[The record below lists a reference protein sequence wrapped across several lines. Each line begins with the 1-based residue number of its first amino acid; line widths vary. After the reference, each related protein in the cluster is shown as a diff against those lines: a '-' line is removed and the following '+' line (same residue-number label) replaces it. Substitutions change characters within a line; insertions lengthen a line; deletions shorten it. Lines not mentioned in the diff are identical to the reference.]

1 MDVEPDAAPAPTSWR
16 GLLTDWLRRRRWP
29 MPSKIALL
37 VAAAVGL
44 YFLLVQAPPVWPFL
58 TTGRIYVE
66 SPGVYTRERLVN
78 DRYSQDFWLKSQLSL
93 LDQSKDLVRQYRQS
107 RLQVGAPNGE
117 AAPEPERVVLA
128 FQDELLLRA
137 AIRDKIRQMIL
148 ENLLDDRHD
157 LTGNSI
163 YGLKFDTAVV
173 PGTNTYARPYVV
185 VRIEAET
192 LPDGKAPSAFL
203 AEAASANNSETGGA
217 FSATRQQYNGWRQN
231 VESRLNGYLEQ
242 AAKADKCAAVA
253 PGVAAAGPADEVAK
267 AAAFAADAPA
277 VVSPASMA
285 APAPAGDEWRQV
297 DRGRILSALRN
308 VLGVEPREV
317 TFRSWP
323 AGGPFGTIRI
333 PEPWS
338 RYFQIQVA
346 LSPEIGSSG
355 TACGTP
361 FNLRLKPVFATLLL
375 VSDEAWQDFA
385 RTAPLA
391 ERQRVLIIGSTGQEA
406 GRRQVVLFQQP
417 QGEMGAPDQV
427 WVPDEAERTFAES
440 LTEPEIAQLRERG
453 DAGTGCVL
461 RPTADASGDAGC
473 LLEGEFYVV
482 HASQYDFIRAIAKS
496 VPYSY
501 AVFPRGDVEGVIND
515 RELAA
520 GLQGA
525 EAGGSGGFGLS
536 GLQVSREVG
545 AEPVVVNFAGGQ
557 SQAIASGAFDFGWA
571 IVRPGRQRPSQV
583 SQLVLV
589 SVPAYLDT
597 LVLWVETGWLDRNA
611 DPIGPDPEPEA
622 EGAAPPGDDG
632 LRHLTRMTVALP
644 PDYEAIDTLVV
655 GGTRRQGPVIDDLYF
670 ADHDPVV
677 QACGAAEILIP
688 GERLWRSTSVTLG
701 GQIANKITVLPDMRG
716 IVASFETVEMPP
728 GAAAGTSTSE
738 TLSVWT
744 SEGRDDVLKPV
755 KILVPEDAAPD
766 GCQQASVTE

>member
-1 MDVEPDAAPAPTSWR
+1 MDVEPDVSPAPAPWWR
-16 GLLTDWLRRRRWP
+16 RLAARLGRLRLPRPSRIVLL
-29 MPSKIALL
+29 
-37 VAAAVGL
+37 AAAAAGL

-78 DRYSQDFWLKSQLSL
+78 DRYSQDFWLKSQLTL
-93 LDQSKDLVRQYRQS
+93 LDQSKDLVRQYRLS
-107 RLQVGAPNGE
+107 RAQLGAATGE

-185 VRIEAET
+185 VRIQAET
-192 LPDGKAPSAFL
+192 LPEGKAPGAFL
-203 AEAASANNSETGGA
+203 AEAASANNAETGGA
-217 FSATRQQYNGWRQN
+217 FAATRQQYNGWRLN

-242 AAKADKCAAVA
+242 AARAEGCAGPAAGAAAAAVA
-253 PGVAAAGPADEVAK
+253 EEAAK
-267 AAAFAADAPA
+267 AAAFREEAA
-277 VVSPASMA
+277 VVSPASVA
-285 APAPAGDEWRQV
+285 RPAPAADEWRQV

-308 VLGVEPREV
+308 VLGVEAREV

-323 AGGPFGTIRI
+323 AGAPFGTIRI

-338 RYFQIQVA
+338 RFFQVQVVV
-346 LSPEIGSSG
+346 SPELGVSG
-355 TACGTP
+355 AACGTP
-361 FNLRLKPVFATLLL
+361 SVLRLKPVFATLLL
-375 VSDEAWQDFA
+375 VSVEDWQAFAEA
-385 RTAPLA
+385 APLA
-391 ERQRVLIIGSTGQEA
+391 ERQRVTIIGSTGQQA
-406 GRRQVVLFQQP
+406 GGRQVVVVFQQQ
-417 QGEMGAPDQV
+417 QGDMWAPD
-427 WVPDEAERTFAES
+427 ETERAFAES
-440 LTEPEIAQLRERG
+440 LTEPEIASLRERG
-453 DAGTGCVL
+453 DGATGCIL
-461 RPTADASGDAGC
+461 AGDDGGC
-473 LLEGEFYVV
+473 LLAGETYVV

-520 GLQGA
+520 GLRAA
-525 EAGGSGGFGLS
+525 EEGAGGIGFS

-557 SQAIASGAFDFGWA
+557 SRSVSSGAFDFGWA
-571 IVRPGRQRPSQV
+571 IVRPGRQRPAQV

-589 SVPAYLDT
+589 SVPAYLDK
-597 LVLWVETGWLDRNA
+597 LVLGVETGWLDRDAN
-611 DPIGPDPEPEA
+611 PKGLELEPDA
-622 EGAAPPGDDG
+622 NGGAAPADG
-632 LRHLTRMTVALP
+632 PRRLTRMTVALP

-670 ADHDPVV
+670 ADRKPVV
-677 QACGAAEILIP
+677 RACGPASILIP

-701 GQIANKITVLPDMRG
+701 GQIADRITVLPDMRG
-716 IVASFETVEMPP
+716 IVASFEQVDTPP
-728 GAAAGTSTSE
+728 GAAAGE
-738 TLSVWT
+738 PARGTLSVWT
-744 SEGRDDVLKPV
+744 SEGRDDVLAPV
-755 KILVPEDAAPD
+755 EILVPAEAAG
-766 GCQQASVTE
+766 GCPAQAAATE